1 MTSWLQVL
9 SMYNVQVCVLA
20 EGLQLFSLSLRGRSL
35 SKHKRSST
43 VLAEKQAKRQGPA
56 SCSYHSPISL
66 THSLTQSSSSSHD
79 SSLTSSCVNV
89 TSNLPLLSVL
99 PNAPSSSSSSS
110 PSFITPWREGAK
122 GASSRYNLGTGYG
135 VPATRRNGFCHD
147 AAWEDESCSRVMCG
161 WWRRRAH
168 WRCLIWGSYRAQE

>member
-1 MTSWLQVL
+1 MSNQLCFITSSSRWTTSSLLSSPQGYLLVHKKLPSSVHASMGPWACGLCHDAAKVALHMTSWLQVL

-66 THSLTQSSSSSHD
+66 THSL
-79 SSLTSSCVNV
+79 
-89 TSNLPLLSVL
+89 NLPPLHMI
-99 PNAPSSSSSSS
+99 P
-110 PSFITPWREGAK
+110 
-122 GASSRYNLGTGYG
+122 ASQVAVS
-135 VPATRRNGFCHD
+135 
-147 AAWEDESCSRVMCG
+147 M
-161 WWRRRAH
+161 
-168 WRCLIWGSYRAQE
+168 